1 MESKTSKGSTY
12 SVRANPVLHESGSFT
27 GQIDFVRFTADSGNG
42 IHKEWRVDAALLD
55 QTLRALE
62 NSAMRYEV
70 LNNLRSGARA
80 DLPGSFTAV
89 DLQKLG
95 FSARGQE

>member
-1 MESKTSKGSTY
+1 MEYKTSKDAAY
-12 SVRANPVLHESGSFT
+12 RVRANPVLHEAGSLSG
-27 GQIDFVRFTADSGNG
+27 QLDFVRFTADSGNG

-55 QTLRALE
+55 QTLHALE
-62 NSAMRYEV
+62 SSAMRYEV

-89 DLQKLG
+89 DIEKLG

>member
-1 MESKTSKGSTY
+1 MEYKTSEDAAY
-12 SVRANPVLHESGSFT
+12 SVRVNPVLYEAGSFA

-55 QTLRALE
+55 QTLHALE
-62 NSAMRYEV
+62 SSAMRYEV
-70 LNNLRSGARA
+70 LNTLALARA

-89 DLQKLG
+89 DIAKLG
-95 FSARGQE
+95 FSGW

>member
-1 MESKTSKGSTY
+1 MEYKNSKDAAY
-12 SVRANPVLHESGSFT
+12 SVRANPVLHEAGSFA

-42 IHKEWRVDAALLD
+42 IHKEWRVAAALLD
-55 QTLRALE
+55 QTLHALE
-62 NSAMRYEV
+62 SSAMRYEV

-89 DLQKLG
+89 DIEKLG

>member
-1 MESKTSKGSTY
+1 MEYKNSKEPAY
-12 SVRANPVLHESGSFT
+12 IVRANPVLHEAGSFA

-42 IHKEWRVDAALLD
+42 IHKEWRVDATLLD
-55 QTLRALE
+55 QTLHALE
-62 NSAMRYEV
+62 SSAMRYEV

-89 DLQKLG
+89 DIEKLG